1 MTVLRGKPIR
11 TGILTVS
18 DRVAVGLAEDVSGS
32 TIVSWLEA
40 AGYQV
45 ARTAVV
51 ADGTSNVVP
60 ILLSWADSGELDLI
74 LTTGGT
80 GFTDRDRTPESTRAV
95 IDRPAEGVAERLR
108 RRGEASTPFAVLSR
122 GEAGLRGPCLIVNL
136 PGSPR
141 GVAEGLE
148 ALKPVLSHAISLLR
162 DANDLHPPQ
171 AQAADLPPS
180 PAPPPAMT

>member
-1 MTVLRGKPIR
+1 M
-11 TGILTVS
+11 S
-18 DRVAVGLAEDVSGS
+18 DRVSVGLAEDISGS
-32 TIVSWLEA
+32 TIVQWLQGE
-40 AGYQV
+40 GYQV
-45 ARTAVV
+45 ARRAVV

-60 ILLSWADSGELDLI
+60 TLLSWADSGEVDLI

-80 GFTDRDRTPESTRAV
+80 GFTDRDLTPESTRAV

-162 DANDLHPPQ
+162 DPCDLHPPL
-171 AQAADLPPS
+171 AQVADSHPS
-180 PAPPPAMT
+180 PAPPPPMT